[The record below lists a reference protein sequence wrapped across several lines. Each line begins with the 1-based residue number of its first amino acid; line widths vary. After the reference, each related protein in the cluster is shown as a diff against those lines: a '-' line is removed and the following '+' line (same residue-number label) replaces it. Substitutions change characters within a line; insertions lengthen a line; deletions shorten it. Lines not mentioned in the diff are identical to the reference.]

1 MNQTIIDSLRLD
13 VFDAQGGTKLD
24 DYTAVEGVQWVERLN
39 EAGEWSL
46 SLPSELFDPAVLKTG
61 RFVKLYDTSANAS
74 TTSDADMLFAGPVDV
89 VDTNWGAQSPTPS
102 VRISGADALGLLV
115 DDEQDGLIANRAWE
129 TPDYTAL
136 INLKYTLAQAVPEFT
151 DDDDATW
158 ANIDLDFKDDEG
170 IDGNGYTHV
179 SRILI
184 AHETPYNKIR
194 LYVRGLNEGG
204 TWPYFPQPQTPRGIR
219 VELIDGDAWRE
230 YETVDTTQAFAFQPF
245 SKQGFGEISWTPLSL
260 PAQSAD
266 EASGAKGYIVRLRS
280 IHPDNDELEE
290 PEGGTGRWGA
300 NRMQVYIAVPNPD
313 DLETAIDD
321 YCPGFSLAA
330 GSPSGST
337 DGTLWQFYAETGLG
351 ILQEL
356 SRRTGFNFVRY
367 GADKIKWFEGYPT
380 STVLTVSEHTDPST
394 VPANYFFVDR
404 AQRVSGRR
412 PFFTRI
418 TPFGAGSDDGAKVDL
433 SKFNPADV
441 TLPAGYAVVNGQVI
455 NQTAETNYGKSRH
468 RVIDFPSIGGV
479 DGGTGTTRQLSA
491 ELVKASVAWLQMNY
505 ADSEHWRLSG
515 YNLKAGTFPGEK
527 ITVANLSVVDTAG
540 STVEAVNKQMIITG
554 ITHTIDDDG
563 VRYYS
568 LDVSNTG
575 AFPPNDWRLL
585 TEQARVERQRV
596 RYPQPASQN
605 KLVNSLSTNA
615 GSAAVGESGESADQV
630 QDNLDAHIAETADA
644 HGIPAQID
652 AKIVTHA
659 ALANAHHNRS
669 HDLDSGSDHTGTLS
683 WAKVNKTGSDLDD
696 LETKSLTVLTD
707 KNLANLTTRNHS
719 DLQNIGA
726 NDHHNA
732 ATGGAGVA
740 VTAGQVVSLSPGTLS
755 SASTNSAPTGGT
767 HTHAVTASAAPST
780 NELLKADG
788 SGGIE
793 LDHLTVTNDVD
804 VYGQFL
810 QAVDGT
816 DYFRH
821 AGVATYRSSST
832 GLGPYVVIETT
843 IGDTPA
849 SAEQFML
856 GLRVA
861 IFQYGA
867 SKPPAHVDI
876 SFYNYQTNSKLW
888 MSYESTSRSVT
899 GVQLAR
905 NVATGKTAVLVQMSA
920 VIDFPV
926 IIVDAVNQYKVA
938 GSYFDGWTVA
948 LKANTT
954 DYSNLQTVPDLTGLK
969 PAQLLT
975 GTAGAAIT
983 WSATQTFNGLIDAN
997 ANLDVQ
1003 GQTYLRNDLH
1013 LMGTADVDAEGDLNI
1028 TADGNVTIDAGSGDI
1043 LTPSQVSADNWVS
1056 GVTAWGIT
1064 PAGAADFRVIS
1075 ADELRVKVF
1084 ISELQRALA
1093 GEQIVGKSIAILA
1106 ADFTPATAVD
1116 GTATLTVYDLPNAA
1130 NAQVFEPGDYV
1141 GIKYVDTTGGGLTVG
1156 EAIGTVSNYTDLAD
1170 GLQSWTFTT
1179 KVLLPVA
1186 VTIPLESV
1194 AIDYGVSGDG
1204 IWRVS
1209 AIDPAGAP
1217 HASVE
1222 TWTTLPTNR
1231 TVQTRLGNLDGI
1243 AGQSGY
1249 GLFAGNPAGEFIRI
1263 NESGL
1268 VVAGDGSGLTDIQG
1282 GQVVVTGGSDLNSA
1296 LGDLANED
1304 SALAQALAALGSKGE
1319 QLVTN
1324 GDGSLG
1330 DNTNFSTMTFEGADV
1345 PPGLPGAFREA
1356 SYQVTRFTDEFV
1368 AINPNLAYRLSFLV
1382 KGDPAVG
1389 QQIFLGLAAYDIDLN
1404 TINPEHWM
1412 VKDGTQTTL
1421 AQPYT
1426 PGDQYIYLTDGT
1438 NWDTAYS
1445 GYWYLRFGNYQNSRG
1460 FDYGDYGYSRWFVRP
1475 TAGAGQTWTATGNT
1489 LEITFGGALTI
1500 ASNPNDPSGAW
1511 PTGTPVCQT
1520 RPGGTFL
1527 YIATT
1532 TTPSDWEEFSG
1543 LFAGTSNPLGG
1554 VDYTSF
1560 PPGTAKVRPVML
1572 PNRTTAG
1579 GQTLISGVRF
1589 AVDIETAREA
1599 VLNWAQNGDITLIN
1613 GGTIATNTILADS
1626 IAANTI
1632 TADEIAANT
1641 ITAAEIAAET
1651 ITADEIAADAITAA
1665 KVAAGAIT
1673 AEKMAVG
1680 ILSPNLILNPTF
1692 DTDASDWQLSGG
1704 AARTTGEAHSGA
1716 GSLSLPALVGV
1727 GVSKKMR
1734 VTPGQTYVLV
1744 FYAKANGTYP
1754 SGFTVEANYQSSVTS
1769 DDYIATADADDADT
1783 LIDDEALTTSWV
1795 QKRVVF
1801 TPPTGHEWLSI
1812 QVKNT
1817 LSGRTVYVDTF
1828 ELMPLLAGTVIKDGT
1843 IITQNLAATAIDGMT
1858 ITGSTVQTDSTSD
1871 RLQLTNAGMEIP
1883 TGDDTTS
1890 IGSQL
1895 PGQIIAEPV
1904 STPAAI
1910 IKWMTRLA
1918 WDQTSQS
1925 RTGVPKLFANRVV
1938 DDAGINGYLL
1948 DDVLNLVVDNSGEPL
1963 MPVGGAYTGNSM
1975 KTARVQLRAKAHSG
1989 REAKFTVVAR
1999 RVTDFSSIA
2008 ESLPSAETSSMAEL
2022 DSNGVRIRLR
2032 DGGLSFADD
2041 TTAPSTDTMTDVE
2054 EEAFVYY
2061 NGGELMVKFQN
2072 GATAVLASEYAG
2084 EKTPSLASGWATLSG
2099 YKGAHY
2105 WREGDTVHL
2114 GGVIAKSTSITDG
2127 ATIFTLPTGYRPSG
2141 TLIYGQRGYVSS
2153 AQVMVRIEI
2162 TSGGLVR
2169 WHGGAQ
2175 STVSSLSL
2183 SGISF
2188 RVA

>member
-13 VFDAQGGTKLD
+13 VFDAQGGTKLE

-74 TTSDADMLFAGPVDV
+74 TTADADMLFAGPVDV
-89 VDTNWGAQSPTPS
+89 VDTSWGAQSPTPS
-102 VRISGADALGLLV
+102 VKISGADALGLLV

-129 TPDYTAL
+129 TPDYVAL
-136 INLKYTLAQAVPEFT
+136 INLKYSLEQAVPEFT
-151 DDDDATW
+151 DDNDATW

-170 IDGNGYTHV
+170 VDGNGYTHV
-179 SRILI
+179 SRILV

-204 TWPYFPQPQTPRGIR
+204 TWPYFPQPQTPRGLR
-219 VELIDGDAWRE
+219 VELIDGDAWAE
-230 YETVDTTQAFAFQPF
+230 YETVDTTQSLAYQPF
-245 SKQGFGEISWTPLSL
+245 SKAGFGEISWTPLSL
-260 PAQSAD
+260 PAQSVD
-266 EASGAKGYIVRLRS
+266 EASGAKGYIVRIRS
-280 IHPDNDELEE
+280 INPNNDELEE
-290 PEGGTGRWGA
+290 PEGGTGRFGA
-300 NRMQVYIAVPNPD
+300 NRMQVYIAVPNTT

-491 ELVKASVAWLQMNY
+491 ELVKAAVAWLQMNY

-585 TEQARVERQRV
+585 TEQARIERQRV

-605 KLVNSLSTNA
+605 KLVNSLNTNA
-615 GSAAVGESGESADQV
+615 GSAAVGETGESADQV
-630 QDNLDAHIAETADA
+630 QDNLDAHIAETVDA

-652 AKIVTHA
+652 AKITTHA

-707 KNLANLTTRNHS
+707 RNLTNLTTRNHS
-719 DLQNIGA
+719 DLQNISA

-732 ATGGAGVA
+732 ATSGAGVA
-740 VTAGQVVSLSPGTLS
+740 VSGSQQVSLSPGTLS

-767 HTHAVTASAAPST
+767 HTHAITASAAPST
-780 NELLKADG
+780 SELLKADG
-788 SGGIE
+788 AGGLE
-793 LDHLTVTNDVD
+793 LQALTVSGVTD
-804 VYGQFL
+804 VYDVFK

-816 DYFRH
+816 TYFRH
-821 AGVATYRSSST
+821 GGVATYRSAST

-856 GLRVA
+856 ALRVA
-861 IFQYGA
+861 VLQFGTN
-867 SKPPAHVDI
+867 KPPAYVDI
-876 SFYNYQTNSKLW
+876 HFYNYQTNNKIW
-888 MSYESTSRSVT
+888 MSYESTSRSIT
-899 GVQLAR
+899 GVQVAR
-905 NVATGKTAVLVQMSA
+905 NVATGKTAVLIQMSA
-920 VIDFPV
+920 TIDYPLV
-926 IIVDAVNQYKVA
+926 VVDAVNQFRA
-938 GSYFDGWTVA
+938 ASSYFDGWSVA
-948 LKANTT
+948 MKANTT

-1003 GQTYLRNDLH
+1003 GETYLRDDLH
-1013 LMGTADVDAEGDLNI
+1013 LMGTANVEAEGDLDI
-1028 TADGNVTIDAGSGDI
+1028 TADGDITIDAGSGDI

-1106 ADFTPATAVD
+1106 EDFTPATAVD

-1141 GIKYVDTTGGGLTVG
+1141 GIKYVDTTGGGLNVG
-1156 EAIGTVSNYTDLAD
+1156 EAIGVVSAYTDLAD

-1204 IWRVS
+1204 LWRVS

-1243 AGQSGY
+1243 AGQSGF

-1282 GQVVVTGGSDLNSA
+1282 GQVVVTGGGDLNAA
-1296 LGDLANED
+1296 LGDLADED
-1304 SALAQALAALGSKGE
+1304 SALSQSLNALASKGE

-1330 DNTNFSTMTFEGADV
+1330 DNTNFSTFTFEGADV
-1345 PPGLPGAFREA
+1345 PPGLLGAFRETTFSIA
-1356 SYQVTRFTDEFV
+1356 RFNDEFIAV
-1368 AINPNLAYRLSFLV
+1368 NPNLTYRLEFMIKAAVSAGQKHYLGLVCYDVDNLKIDPWHWLV
-1382 KGDPAVG
+1382 KP
-1389 QQIFLGLAAYDIDLN
+1389 
-1404 TINPEHWM
+1404 
-1412 VKDGTQTTL
+1412 GTETTL

-1426 PGDQYIYLTDGT
+1426 PGDSVIYLTDATG
-1438 NWDTAYS
+1438 WDVSWT
-1445 GYWYLRFGNYQNSRG
+1445 GMRWMRFGNYKNSFGR
-1460 FDYGDYGYSRWFVRP
+1460 DYGDYGYSRHTLRP
-1475 TAGAGQTWTATGNT
+1475 TTYNATTWTVSGND
-1489 LEITFGGALTI
+1489 LTI
-1500 ASNPNDPSGAW
+1500 GTTLLTDPANPDDPSGTW
-1511 PTGTPVCQT
+1511 PIGTPVAMT
-1520 RPGGTFL
+1520 KSDGAYL
-1527 YIATT
+1527 YTVSLNE
-1532 TTPSDWEEFSG
+1532 TTPADWELKHGLISG
-1543 LFAGTSNPLGG
+1543 FAATSA
-1554 VDYTSF
+1554 YTSTEF
-1560 PPGTAKVRPVML
+1560 WPGTAKVKLVML
-1572 PNRTTAG
+1572 LNYTTAG
-1579 GQTLISGVRF
+1579 GATLISGVRMS
-1589 AVDIETAREA
+1589 VDIETAREA

-1641 ITAAEIAAET
+1641 ITAAEIAAGT
-1651 ITADEIAADAITAA
+1651 ITADEIAANAITAA

-1673 AEKMAVG
+1673 AEKLTVG
-1680 ILSPNLILNPTF
+1680 LLSQNLILNPTF
-1692 DTDASDWQLSGG
+1692 DADATLWSLSSG
-1704 AARTTGEAHSGA
+1704 AARDATQAHIGA
-1716 GSLSLPALVGV
+1716 ASMRLPLYGR
-1727 GVSKKMR
+1727 GVSFKAR
-1734 VTPGQTYVLV
+1734 VSPGEPHLLAFYTYGTGGATLLV
-1744 FYAKANGTYP
+1744 K
-1754 SGFTVEANYQSSVTS
+1754 ANYQSSVTS
-1769 DDYIATADADDADT
+1769 DDYITSGVADSTATLWDNSVNEGAWTRRQA
-1783 LIDDEALTTSWV
+1783 
-1795 QKRVVF
+1795 VF
-1801 TPPTGHEWLSI
+1801 TPPAGHEWVSLDIYNDSLAS
-1812 QVKNT
+1812 VF
-1817 LSGRTVYVDTF
+1817 VYVDAI
-1828 ELMPLLAGTVIKDGT
+1828 ELKPMVTGTYIEDGSIVT
-1843 IITQNLAATAIDGMT
+1843 DNLAATAIDGMT

-1895 PGQIIAEPV
+1895 PGQIVAEPI

-1925 RTGVPKLFANRVV
+1925 RAGVPKLFANRVV

-1989 REAKFTVVAR
+1989 REAKFTVAAR

-2061 NGGELMVKFQN
+2061 NSGELLVKFQN
-2072 GATAVLASEYAG
+2072 GATAVLATDYAG
-2084 EKTPSLASGWATLSG
+2084 EQTPTLVNSWANYGSGW
-2099 YKGAHY
+2099 KVAHY

-2114 GGVIAKSTSITDG
+2114 GGFVTNATSVANDEVM
-2127 ATIFTLPTGYRPSG
+2127 FTLPAGYRPTGGDVMYAQMASTG
-2141 TLIYGQRGYVSS
+2141 T
-2153 AQVMVRIEI
+2153 VRIDVEAD
-2162 TSGGLVR
+2162 GEVR
-2169 WHGGAQ
+2169 WGGG
-2175 STVSSLSL
+2175 SVGSVGYLSL

-2188 RVA
+2188 RV